1 MNLVFLQAG
10 GGSDWMQ
17 IAFIGGLFVVFYF
30 FFLRPQQ
37 KKAKDTKKMQEDL
50 KIGDKIITMG
60 GFHGRIIDAKP
71 TTVVV
76 ELSKGNNVEI
86 ERTSINVIVPKS

>member
-1 MNLVFLQAG
+1 MNLVLLQAG

-37 KKAKDTKKMQEDL
+37 KKAKETKKMQEDL

-60 GFHGRIIDAKP
+60 GLHGRIIDSKS

-76 ELSKGNNVEI
+76 ELSKGNNVEV